1 MKKKALL
8 AGLILGAMLSLTAG
22 GEATEQNIREN
33 NEVQIGINL
42 ENSASELVEDMN
54 EQYQNADD
62 LLNNVDGQ

>member
-1 MKKKALL
+1 MKKKIVL
-8 AGLILGAMLSLTAG
+8 AGLLIGVMMSLTAC
-22 GEATEQNIREN
+22 GEETEQNIREN

>member
-1 MKKKALL
+1 MKKKTLF
-8 AGLILGAMLSLTAG
+8 AGLILGAMMSLTAC

>member
-8 AGLILGAMLSLTAG
+8 AGLILGAMMSLTAC

>member
-8 AGLILGAMLSLTAG
+8 AGLILGAMMSLTAC

-54 EQYQNADD
+54 DQYQNADD

>member
-1 MKKKALL
+1 MKKKTLL
-8 AGLILGAMLSLTAG
+8 AGLILGAMMSLTAC

>member
-8 AGLILGAMLSLTAG
+8 AGLILGAMMSLTAC

-54 EQYQNADD
+54 GQYQNADD
-62 LLNNVDGQ
+62 LLNNVDGE